1 MNEVNYNETVIL
13 PYLQRKYQEAA
24 NSNLVLEATLLVEQ
38 AKNRDLLEKLQKM
51 TELQVASPK
60 KKKSAESVLDA
71 NTY

>member
-24 NSNLVLEATLLVEQ
+24 NSNLILEATLLVEQ
-38 AKNRDLLEKLQKM
+38 AKNKDLSIKLQQM
-51 TELQVASPK
+51 TELQVAPPK

-71 NTY
+71 DTY